1 VGGRLTREGI
11 YIHLWLIHVAEQQK
25 PTQHC
30 KSIILQLKIS
40 FKKRTEHTH
49 THTQI
54 RAETLIREVQ
64 GEKLLDKTLH
74 CPKKTEYH
82 YVQVDSL
89 AKQSSPV
96 PNSTRS
102 RVLQPH
108 LNSSEGCWA
117 PLLVLDKLTIFFP

>member
-1 VGGRLTREGI
+1 MLLPE
-11 YIHLWLIHVAEQQK
+11 
-25 PTQHC
+25 
-30 KSIILQLKIS
+30 LKERVIS
-40 FKKRTEHTH
+40 THSLLGNTSGKINSKHFKRTEHTH

>member
-1 VGGRLTREGI
+1 MGI
-11 YIHLWLIHVAEQQK
+11 YIYLWLIHVAIQQK

-49 THTQI
+49 TQI

-64 GEKLLDKTLH
+64 GEKVLDKTLH
-74 CPKKTEYH
+74 CSKKTEYH
-82 YVQVDSL
+82 YVQVDSR
-89 AKQSSPV
+89 AKQASPV
-96 PNSTRS
+96 PNSARF

-108 LNSSEGCWA
+108 LNSDSLRAAGHPFWY
-117 PLLVLDKLTIFFP
+117 